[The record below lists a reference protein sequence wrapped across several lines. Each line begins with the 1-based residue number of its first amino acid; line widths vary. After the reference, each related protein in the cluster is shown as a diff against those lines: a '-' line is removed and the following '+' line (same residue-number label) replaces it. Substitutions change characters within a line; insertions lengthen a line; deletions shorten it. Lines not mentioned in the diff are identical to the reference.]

1 MRSAR
6 AIAMSTVLLAS
17 AAFGAQ
23 QSGDLVSFGG
33 LRVPACPV
41 AADPEYGLV
50 KEKAI
55 PIGGGP
61 LYMDARQRRYLS
73 LLRGPKG
80 QEIRVVGGVGSS
92 PLDLTGNDN
101 TTIIDHYSVVY
112 DGPNGPVTTSIF
124 MDAYHLAAPKVPAGF
139 TCGGPLASGVRMPP
153 VDPIKAGPSTIALA
167 IQLGSKSDIQ
177 LPRLDPAAPRGYV
190 LDQFAMI
197 ALRARAAATSGS
209 PLDPARPPKDLEPVG
224 ITVLAYP
231 VTCGGRTVAPQS
243 IDMTGTQGPV
253 PRRTAGEVLR
263 DEIANVFP
271 GVDAPA
277 GSIAIRFRQAQPTKI
292 QITYV
297 EACDGGPAAVTLPVT
312 IEPAKLTQS
321 SLATLPPGIVEA
333 DPTVY
338 LQAVIDPEGRFARPE
353 YLGGPNSLLPTALET
368 IGQWRAT
375 PLRVNGTPSIFPVV
389 LQVIFRPN

>member
-6 AIAMSTVLLAS
+6 TLALSGVLLAS
-17 AAFGAQ
+17 PALGAQ
-23 QSGDLVSFGG
+23 QPGDLVSFGG
-33 LRVPACPV
+33 IRVPSCPA

-61 LYMDARQRRYLS
+61 LYMAARQQRYLS
-73 LLRGPKG
+73 LLRGPQG
-80 QEIRVVGGVGSS
+80 EQVRVVGGVGSS
-92 PLDLTGNDN
+92 PLLTGNDAG
-101 TTIIDHYSVVY
+101 TIIDQYSVVY
-112 DGPNGPVTTSIF
+112 DGPNGPVTTSVF

-153 VDPIKAGPSTIALA
+153 VDPFKAGPSTIALA
-167 IQLGSKSDIQ
+167 IELGSKSDIQ
-177 LPRLDPAAPRGYV
+177 LPRLDPAASRGYV

-197 ALRARAAATSGS
+197 ALRARAAAASGS
-209 PLDPARPPKDLEPVG
+209 PLDPARPPKDLEPLG

-231 VTCGGRTVAPQS
+231 VACGERTVAPQS

-253 PRRTAGEVLR
+253 PRRTAAEVLR
-263 DEIANVFP
+263 DGEIANVFP
-271 GVDAPA
+271 GVAAPA
-277 GSIAIRFRQAQPTKI
+277 GSIAIRFRQAQPTQI

-297 EACDGGPAAVTLPVT
+297 EGCDGGPAAITLPVT
-312 IEPAKLTQS
+312 IEPAKLAHS
-321 SLATLPPGIVEA
+321 SLATLPPGTVDE
-333 DPTVY
+333 DPTIY

-353 YLGGPNSLLPTALET
+353 YLGGPRALLPTALET